1 MIRRV
6 NSCLNIDMK
15 KVLNIINIRKISCNN
30 NNIIK
35 NILINN
41 NFYSINRRYLSDI
54 KPVSRKKG

>member
-30 NNIIK
+30 NIIK

-54 KPVSRKKG
+54 KPVTRKKG